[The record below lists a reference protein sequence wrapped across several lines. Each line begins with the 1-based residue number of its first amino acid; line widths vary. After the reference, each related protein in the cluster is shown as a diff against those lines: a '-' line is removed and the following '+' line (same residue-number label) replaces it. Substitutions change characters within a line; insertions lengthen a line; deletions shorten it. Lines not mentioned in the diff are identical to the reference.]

1 MRVPDVYFFTSQRDV
16 ATTASLRDS
25 YQRACREHGWNF
37 QPRTLKPFKTPA
49 GRPILPIAT
58 SDAVGL
64 YPRSHRARVA
74 TLVFGTD
81 PVVPLR
87 PNPAEAIRYKD
98 AVPLRQ
104 YLDYKSCWIRVPN
117 DPENLTWTGVFQ
129 GWCDRVECEDEH
141 DPRCLPFHIFK
152 GDGAGL
158 HDADIR
164 RTFNDKYG
172 AGARRADETP
182 LEWILGPRDFHS
194 SDVLTIAG
202 YICRPGFHWDV
213 SRDQRWRISTPAG
226 VWEGKGHVNV
236 YPDAH
241 IRPKGNNVR
250 KTA

>member
-1 MRVPDVYFFTSQRDV
+1 MRVPDVYLFTSQRDV
-16 ATTASLRDS
+16 AITASLRDS
-25 YQRACREHGWNF
+25 YQKACRELGWNF

-117 DPENLTWTGVFQ
+117 DPTSRG
-129 GWCDRVECEDEH
+129 RVC
-141 DPRCLPFHIFK
+141 FK
-152 GDGAGL
+152 
-158 HDADIR
+158 
-164 RTFNDKYG
+164 
-172 AGARRADETP
+172 AGATVWNARTSMTRAAC
-182 LEWILGPRDFHS
+182 LFIFSRAMGRDC
-194 SDVLTIAG
+194 TM
-202 YICRPGFHWDV
+202 R
-213 SRDQRWRISTPAG
+213 T
-226 VWEGKGHVNV
+226 
-236 YPDAH
+236 
-241 IRPKGNNVR
+241 
-250 KTA
+250 